1 MIERTDSP
9 DSADERANA
18 KGLKLHL
25 RVVTVGRTTF
35 RIVTLRPATSVRFS
49 TNFFHDT
56 WHVLTDREGAFI
68 LARLLWGLAFQREPG
83 TAVLLDGVHLV
94 PTPFE
99 ADPGDPVL
107 LAPAGLTRVD
117 AAVLRLLRAR
127 LRQPTSQKTVRWH
140 TFGLPQA
147 LAENVDWRASRYLEA
162 RSQRSQERMDR
173 LGGFVCYSAPRDV
186 LRSQALAIYRMREC
200 KKMSYH
206 YLAEDHGPGW
216 WRTDGEVQVFRDFRD
231 MVSAATVARRAV
243 LDAHGPGAQIRS
255 DSEREAVYRQ
265 AELAGDQLRASR
277 RRKKEGRAALG
288 ASIREREFDAHGLV
302 IREASAGA
310 VDERRQDL
318 VAFRGELHGGRCPEE
333 DAIDAVRLRA

>member
-9 DSADERANA
+9 DRGDERANA

-25 RVVTVGRTTF
+25 RVVTVGRYTY
-35 RIVTLRPATSVRFS
+35 RIVTLRSATSARFS

-99 ADPGDPVL
+99 ADPGGPVL
-107 LAPAGLTRVD
+107 LVPAGLTRVD
-117 AAVLRLLRAR
+117 AVLLRLLKAR
-127 LRQPTSQKTVRWH
+127 LRHPTPQKTVRWQ

-147 LAENVDWRASRYLEA
+147 LPENFDSRVSRYREA
-162 RSQRSQERMDR
+162 RSQRSQEQMQR
-173 LGGFVCYSAPRDV
+173 LGGFVCYSAPRDI

-200 KKMSYH
+200 KSMDYH
-206 YLAEDHGPGW
+206 YLAEDGGHGW

-243 LDAHGPGAQIRS
+243 LDGHGSVATIGS
-255 DSEREAVYRQ
+255 DSEREAVHRQ
-265 AELAGDQLRASR
+265 AERVGDQLRASR
-277 RRKKEGRAALG
+277 RRKKESRKKAPSGTTG
-288 ASIREREFDAHGLV
+288 SE
-302 IREASAGA
+302 
-310 VDERRQDL
+310 
-318 VAFRGELHGGRCPEE
+318 
-333 DAIDAVRLRA
+333 